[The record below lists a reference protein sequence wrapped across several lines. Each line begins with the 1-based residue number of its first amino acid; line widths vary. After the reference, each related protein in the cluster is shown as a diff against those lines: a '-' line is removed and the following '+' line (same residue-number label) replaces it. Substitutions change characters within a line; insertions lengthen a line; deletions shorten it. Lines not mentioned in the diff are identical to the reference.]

1 MASCGILSL
10 RLNSLYHGMN
20 FSRGIH
26 EGTPPTIDHCPYF
39 TLMSVTDR
47 THEHG
52 GYMWLC
58 SKEGFFSVVQKEDSD
73 RLDVRA
79 RVRADLVALS
89 TQYLGNPQPMIYTFP
104 NADYEYRIFLTH
116 EEWANVRVTSPR
128 PAAQ

>member
-1 MASCGILSL
+1 
-10 RLNSLYHGMN
+10 
-20 FSRGIH
+20 
-26 EGTPPTIDHCPYF
+26 
-39 TLMSVTDR
+39 
-47 THEHG
+47 
-52 GYMWLC
+52 MWLC

-116 EEWANVRVTSPR
+116 EEWANVLMQMAKNIDYPNFKRKVKQIQGHRRAHFYSDVWLTM
-128 PAAQ
+128 AQMGRKCDE